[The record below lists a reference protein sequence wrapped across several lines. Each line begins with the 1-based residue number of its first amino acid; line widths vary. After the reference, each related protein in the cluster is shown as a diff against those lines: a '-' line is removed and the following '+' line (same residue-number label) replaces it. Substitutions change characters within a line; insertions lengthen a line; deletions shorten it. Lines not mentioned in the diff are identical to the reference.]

1 MYAALNFLTAS
12 FTSPEQIGT
21 NIPSILWL
29 LPLSLAIATVYK
41 ATKVTK
47 IKSFDFTKE
56 VLILFFTIV
65 LVFALAGVI
74 LLFLTWLITE

>member
-1 MYAALNFLTAS
+1 M
-12 FTSPEQIGT
+12 QVGT
-21 NIPSILWL
+21 NTLSLLWL
-29 LPLSLAIATVYK
+29 LPLSLAIAAVYK

-47 IKSFDFTKE
+47 IRTFDFAKE

-65 LVFALAGVI
+65 LVLVLAGVI